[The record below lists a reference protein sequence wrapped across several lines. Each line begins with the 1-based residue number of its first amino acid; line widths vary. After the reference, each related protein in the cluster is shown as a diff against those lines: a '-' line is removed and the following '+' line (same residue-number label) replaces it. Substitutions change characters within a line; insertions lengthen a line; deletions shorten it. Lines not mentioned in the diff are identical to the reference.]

1 MSKTAHN
8 EFLIPI
14 KGLSTGKHKY
24 SFILDTEFFSRFD
37 DSLVSEANLTADII
51 LEKQPLWIGVTGKVT
66 GEVVTECDRCL
77 DELRLPLKTDVR
89 LIVKFAKTDGE
100 EDNDE
105 VMILE
110 PGEAELNLEQF
121 FYDYVCLALP
131 LQRVHPKGECNS
143 EMAKKLET
151 LSVRVVG
158 KEKSEDSPF
167 GKLKD
172 LLN

>member
-1 MSKTAHN
+1 
-8 EFLIPI
+8 
-14 KGLSTGKHKY
+14 
-24 SFILDTEFFSRFD
+24 
-37 DSLVSEANLTADII
+37 LTADII

>member
-1 MSKTAHN
+1 MSKVGHN

-24 SFILDTEFFSRFD
+24 TFLLDTQFFGKFD
-37 DSLVSEANLTADII
+37 NSLVSEADLTADIV
-51 LEKQPLWIGVTGKVT
+51 LEKQPLWIGVSGKVK

-77 DELRLPLKTDVR
+77 DELKIPLNTDVK
-89 LIVKFAKTDGE
+89 LIVKFARTEGE

-110 PGEAELNLEQF
+110 PGEAELDLEQF
-121 FYDYVCLALP
+121 FYDYVCLSLP
-131 LQRVHPKGECNS
+131 LQRVHPQGECNS
-143 EMAKKLET
+143 EMEKKLET
-151 LSVRVVG
+151 LSYRVVD
-158 KEKSEDSPF
+158 KESSQDSPF

>member
-1 MSKTAHN
+1 MSKTAHK

-24 SFILDTEFFSRFD
+24 SFMLDTEFFSRFD
-37 DSLVSEANLTADII
+37 DSLVSEANLTADIV
-51 LEKQPLWIGVTGKVT
+51 LEKQPLWIGVTGKVA

-77 DELRLPLKTDVR
+77 DELKLPLKTDVR
-89 LIVKFAKTDGE
+89 LIVKFARTDGE

-110 PGEAELNLEQF
+110 PDEAELNLEQF

-131 LQRVHPKGECNS
+131 LQKVHPKGECNS

-151 LSVRVVG
+151 LSMRVVC
-158 KEKSEDSPF
+158 KEKSKDSPF

>member
-1 MSKTAHN
+1 MSKTAHK

-24 SFILDTEFFSRFD
+24 SFMLDTEFFSRFD
-37 DSLVSEANLTADII
+37 DSLVSEANLTADIV
-51 LEKQPLWIGVTGKVT
+51 LEKQPLWIGVTGKVA

-77 DELRLPLKTDVR
+77 DELKLPLKTDVK
-89 LIVKFAKTDGE
+89 LIVKFARTDGE

-110 PGEAELNLEQF
+110 PDEAELNLEQF

-131 LQRVHPKGECNS
+131 LQRVH
-143 EMAKKLET
+143 T
-151 LSVRVVG
+151 
-158 KEKSEDSPF
+158 
-167 GKLKD
+167 
-172 LLN
+172 